1 MKIWMKFTRKIKC
14 INWWSYW
21 NSKTWNK
28 KPDHGFPATLLAP
41 MAGSLIAPVASS
53 LVESIFRKGGMRSG
67 RGAMRAGRGYNNME
81 HMDKNFYFHSILS
94 AIRRLL
100 ITSITNLGLM
110 VFLQEI
116 IYLGKEMERKS

>member
-1 MKIWMKFTRKIKC
+1 
-14 INWWSYW
+14 
-21 NSKTWNK
+21 
-28 KPDHGFPATLLAP
+28 

-81 HMDKNFYFHSILS
+81 HMDKHFYFHSILS

>member
-1 MKIWMKFTRKIKC
+1 
-14 INWWSYW
+14 
-21 NSKTWNK
+21 
-28 KPDHGFPATLLAP
+28 
-41 MAGSLIAPVASS
+41 MARSLIAPVASS